1 MKFRF
6 FKIVVKTFYKIL
18 LSATGPSKNDT
29 DSIQEFMSKFEKEKL
44 IEFIRRFNTR
54 LVLDKEEFELDK
66 QKAQTDIRL
75 K

>member
-1 MKFRF
+1 
-6 FKIVVKTFYKIL
+6 
-18 LSATGPSKNDT
+18 
-29 DSIQEFMSKFEKEKL
+29 MSKFEKEKL